1 MVDGAVDFIH
11 GTGVILCLDCLGAML
26 LHVSWELAAD
36 SYFVSSLSSETY
48 KVMFTPC
55 ICISGTCLKLPITKV
70 KGASFF
76 KKKNSSAALV
86 GVFTR
91 YVGVSPLLWQRDNA
105 QNISFQN
112 YLH

>member
-76 KKKNSSAALV
+76 EKKNCSVALV
-86 GVFTR
+86 GVFMR
-91 YVGVSPLLWQRDNA
+91 
-105 QNISFQN
+105 
-112 YLH
+112 

>member
-70 KGASFF
+70 KGQVSF
-76 KKKNSSAALV
+76 KKKNCSAALV
-86 GVFTR
+86 GVFMR
-91 YVGVSPLLWQRDNA
+91 
-105 QNISFQN
+105 
-112 YLH
+112 